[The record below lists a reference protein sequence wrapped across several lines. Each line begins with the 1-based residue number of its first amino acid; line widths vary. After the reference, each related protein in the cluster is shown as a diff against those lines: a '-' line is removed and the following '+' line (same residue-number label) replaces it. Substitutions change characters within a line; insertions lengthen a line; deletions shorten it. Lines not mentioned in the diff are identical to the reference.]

1 MGKMTDRLAHAW
13 NAFNAVEEEKQYQPK
28 PGRFGS
34 MGYSTR
40 PDRFRSSIAND
51 KSIVNTIYNRLAI
64 DVASIPI
71 QHVKVDQN
79 GRFIES
85 VNSYLNQCLTLE
97 ANLDQ
102 SARHFIQDAVM
113 TLFEKGTIAL
123 VPINTTINPAVS
135 ASWDVK
141 DMRVGEIVQWHPK
154 HVTVSVYNEDTGQK
168 EDLHMSKRSV
178 AIVEN
183 PLYSVMNEPSSTL
196 QRLIRKLG
204 LLDSID
210 EQVGSGKLDVIIQLP
225 YVIKSEA
232 RREQAESR
240 RADLEMQLSGSKY
253 GVAYT
258 DGTER
263 ITQLN
268 RPAENNMLKQVE
280 YLTNMLYG
288 QLGLTEDVFNGTA
301 SEQVM
306 LNYHNR
312 TIEPIL
318 AAITMA
324 MKRSF
329 LTKTARSQ
337 GQSIEAYRDPF
348 KLVAISSMADIA
360 DKFARNEILTANEI
374 RAGMGLRPSNNP
386 KADELRNSNMPI
398 QDTEGT
404 PAQSDA
410 VDPTADPNADPNAE
424 PPVDPMDEQDKIMED
439 VFSSLEGTI
448 DQIISDAGTEG

>member
-1 MGKMTDRLAHAW
+1 MGKVKDRLMH
-13 NAFNAVEEEKQYQPK
+13 AFNAFTDTKDQDQFGPQGGIY
-28 PGRFGS
+28 GS
-34 MGYSTR
+34 MHSIR
-40 PDRFRSSIAND
+40 PDRNVNRISND
-51 KSIVNTIYNRLAI
+51 KSIVNTIYNRISL
-64 DVASIPI
+64 DVAAIPI

-85 VNSYLNQCLTLE
+85 VKSYLNDCLTVE

-102 SARHFIQDAVM
+102 SARDFIQDAAM
-113 TLFEKGTIAL
+113 TLFAEGHIAL
-123 VPINTTINPAVS
+123 VPINTTVNPAVS
-135 ASWDVK
+135 AGWDVK
-141 DMRVGEIVQWHPK
+141 DMRVGKIVSWYPK
-154 HVTVSVYNEDTGQK
+154 HVRVSVYNEEKGARQ
-168 EDLHMSKRSV
+168 EILVLKRAV
-178 AIVEN
+178 AIVTN
-183 PLYSVMNEPSSTL
+183 PLYTVMNEPSSTL
-196 QRLIRKLG
+196 QRLIRKLS

-232 RREQAESR
+232 KREQAESR

-280 YLTNMLYG
+280 YLTNLLYG
-288 QLGLTEDVFNGTA
+288 QLGITEDVFNGTA

-312 TIEPIL
+312 TIEPVL
-318 AAITMA
+318 SAITQA

-348 KLVAISSMADIA
+348 KLVAIGSMADIA

-374 RAGMGLRPSNNP
+374 RAGMGIRPSTEP
-386 KADELRNSNMPI
+386 KADQLRNSNMPI
-398 QDTEGT
+398 AATDGEAAAQNGIDPAPTDATPPDT
-404 PAQSDA
+404 S
-410 VDPTADPNADPNAE
+410 
-424 PPVDPMDEQDKIMED
+424 EQDAIVND
-439 VFSSLEGTI
+439 VFDSLEADI
-448 DQIISDAGTEG
+448 DKMISDADPGGE

>member
-1 MGKMTDRLAHAW
+1 MGKITDTLKHAW
-13 NAFNAVEEEKQYQPK
+13 NAFTIEEQNEDS
-28 PGRFGS
+28 RFSPRGGS
-34 MGYSTR
+34 FGASSYGVR
-40 PDRFRSSIAND
+40 PDRYRSGIGND
-51 KSIVNTIYNRLAI
+51 KSIVTTIYNRLAI
-64 DVASIPI
+64 DVSSIPI

-79 GRFIES
+79 GRFVNN
-85 VNSYLNQCLTLE
+85 VNSYLNECLTLE

-102 SARHFIQDAVM
+102 SARHFFQDAAM

-135 ASWDVK
+135 SGWDVK
-141 DMRVGEIVQWHPK
+141 DMRVGEIVQWYPK
-154 HVTVSVYNEDTGQK
+154 HVKVLVYNEQTGLK
-168 EDLHMSKRSV
+168 EELMMLKRSV

-183 PLYSVMNEPSSTL
+183 PLYSVMNESSSTL

-318 AAITMA
+318 AAITIA

-374 RAGMGLRPSNNP
+374 RAGMGLRPSTDA
-386 KADELRNSNMPI
+386 KADQLRNSNMPI
-398 QDTEGT
+398 KDTDGVDTQNGSPVAT
-404 PAQSDA
+404 PELPD
-410 VDPTADPNADPNAE
+410 TT
-424 PPVDPMDEQDKIMED
+424 EQDKIVED
-439 VFSSLEGTI
+439 IFTSLEGDI
-448 DQIISDAGTEG
+448 DKILSGDEES

>member
-1 MGKMTDRLAHAW
+1 
-13 NAFNAVEEEKQYQPK
+13 
-28 PGRFGS
+28 
-34 MGYSTR
+34 
-40 PDRFRSSIAND
+40 
-51 KSIVNTIYNRLAI
+51 
-64 DVASIPI
+64 
-71 QHVKVDQN
+71 
-79 GRFIES
+79 
-85 VNSYLNQCLTLE
+85 
-97 ANLDQ
+97 
-102 SARHFIQDAVM
+102 
-113 TLFEKGTIAL
+113 
-123 VPINTTINPAVS
+123 
-135 ASWDVK
+135 
-141 DMRVGEIVQWHPK
+141 
-154 HVTVSVYNEDTGQK
+154 
-168 EDLHMSKRSV
+168 
-178 AIVEN
+178 
-183 PLYSVMNEPSSTL
+183 
-196 QRLIRKLG
+196 
-204 LLDSID
+204 
-210 EQVGSGKLDVIIQLP
+210 
-225 YVIKSEA
+225 
-232 RREQAESR
+232 
-240 RADLEMQLSGSKY
+240 MQLSGSKY

-329 LTKTARSQ
+329 LTKSARSQ

-374 RAGMGLRPSNNP
+374 RAGMGLRPSTNP

-404 PAQSDA
+404 PAQGDA
-410 VDPTADPNADPNAE
+410 VDPNADPTVDPNAA

-448 DQIISDAGTEG
+448 DQIISDAGTGG

>member
-1 MGKMTDRLAHAW
+1 MGKLTNALKHGW
-13 NAFNAVEEEKQYQPK
+13 NAFTLDEGEE
-28 PGRFGS
+28 RFSTRGGNFGPAS
-34 MGYSTR
+34 YSVR
-40 PDRFRSSIAND
+40 PDRYRSSIGND
-51 KSIVNTIYNRLAI
+51 KSIVTTIYNRLAI
-64 DVASIPI
+64 DVSSIPI

-79 GRFIES
+79 GRFIEN

-102 SARHFIQDAVM
+102 SARHFFQDAAM

-135 ASWDVK
+135 SSWDIK
-141 DMRVGEIVQWHPK
+141 DMRVGEIVQWYPK
-154 HVTVSVYNEDTGQK
+154 HVKVSVYNEDTGLK
-168 EDLHMSKRSV
+168 EELLMLKRSV

-288 QLGLTEDVFNGTA
+288 QLGLTADVFDGTA

-324 MKRSF
+324 IKRSF
-329 LTKTARSQ
+329 LTKTARTH

-348 KLVAISSMADIA
+348 KLVSIGSMADIA

-374 RAGMGLRPSNNP
+374 RAGMGLRPSTDA
-386 KADELRNSNMPI
+386 KADQLRNSNMPI
-398 QDTEGT
+398 AATDGEAAAQNGMPSGEPEAPAPPDTT
-404 PAQSDA
+404 
-410 VDPTADPNADPNAE
+410 
-424 PPVDPMDEQDKIMED
+424 EQDKIVDDM
-439 VFSSLEGTI
+439 FASLESDI
-448 DQIISDAGTEG
+448 DKIIADSGVP

>member
-1 MGKMTDRLAHAW
+1 MGKFTDKLAHAW
-13 NAFNAVEEEKQYQPK
+13 NAFSIEEEERKFTPQT
-28 PGRFGS
+28 GSFGS
-34 MGYSTR
+34 ISYASR
-40 PDRFRSSIAND
+40 PDRYRSSIGND
-51 KSIVNTIYNRLAI
+51 KSIVTTIYNRLAI
-64 DVASIPI
+64 DVSSIPI
-71 QHVKVDQN
+71 QHVKVDHN
-79 GRFIES
+79 GRFISS
-85 VNSYLNQCLTLE
+85 VNSYLNQCLTVE

-102 SARHFIQDAVM
+102 SARHFFQDAAM

-123 VPINTTINPAVS
+123 VPINTTVNPAVS
-135 ASWDVK
+135 SGWDVK
-141 DMRVGEIVQWHPK
+141 DMRVGEIVQWYPK
-154 HVTVSVYNEDTGQK
+154 HVRVSVYNEDKGLK
-168 EDLHMSKRSV
+168 EELFMSKRSV

-280 YLTNMLYG
+280 YLTNLLYG

-318 AAITMA
+318 SAITMA

-348 KLVAISSMADIA
+348 KLVAIGTMADIA

-386 KADELRNSNMPI
+386 KADELRNSNMPV

-404 PAQSDA
+404 PAQSN
-410 VDPTADPNADPNAE
+410 VDPSSE
-424 PPVDPMDEQDKIMED
+424 P
-439 VFSSLEGTI
+439 LEEPETLDGLI
-448 DQIISDAGTEG
+448 DQIVSEMGVEE

>member
-1 MGKMTDRLAHAW
+1 MGKVKDRLMHAF
-13 NAFNAVEEEKQYQPK
+13 NAFNSEPEADKFAPRGGIY
-28 PGRFGS
+28 GAS
-34 MGYSTR
+34 YSVR
-40 PDRFRSSIAND
+40 PDSYRRGVGND
-51 KSIVNTIYNRLAI
+51 KSIVTTIYNRISL
-64 DVASIPI
+64 DVAAIPI

-79 GRFIES
+79 GRFVET
-85 VNSYLNQCLTLE
+85 VNSYLNDCLTLE

-102 SARHFIQDAVM
+102 SARAFFQDAAM
-113 TLFEKGTIAL
+113 TLFEEGHIAL
-123 VPINTTINPAVS
+123 VPINTTVNPAVS
-135 ASWDVK
+135 SGWDVK
-141 DMRVGEIVQWHPK
+141 DMRVGKIVSWYPK
-154 HVTVSVYNEDTGQK
+154 HVRVSVYNEDKGLR
-168 EDLHMSKRSV
+168 EEILVLKRSV

-183 PLYSVMNEPSSTL
+183 PLYTVMNEPSSTL
-196 QRLIRKLG
+196 QRLIRKLS

-232 RREQAESR
+232 KREQAETR

-288 QLGLTEDVFNGTA
+288 QLGITEDVFNGTA

-318 AAITMA
+318 SAITQA

-329 LTKTARSQ
+329 LTKTARTQ

-348 KLVAISSMADIA
+348 KLVAIGSMADIA

-374 RAGMGLRPSNNP
+374 RAGMGIRPSTDA
-386 KADELRNSNMPI
+386 KADQLRNSNMPI
-398 QDTEGT
+398 ADTDGEAAAQNGMPVEGE
-404 PAQSDA
+404 
-410 VDPTADPNADPNAE
+410 E
-424 PPVDPMDEQDKIMED
+424 PELDEAAEQDAIVNDAFDALEADIDEMIAEAEAD
-439 VFSSLEGTI
+439 VGDE
-448 DQIISDAGTEG
+448 

>member
-1 MGKMTDRLAHAW
+1 MGKITDTLKHAW
-13 NAFNAVEEEKQYQPK
+13 NAFNPEEEADN
-28 PGRFGS
+28 RFTPRGGS
-34 MGYSTR
+34 FGASYGVR
-40 PDRFRSSIAND
+40 PDRYRSSIGND
-51 KSIVNTIYNRLAI
+51 KSIVTTIYTRLAI
-64 DVASIPI
+64 DASSIPI
-71 QHVKVDQN
+71 QHVRVDQN
-79 GRFIES
+79 GMFIES
-85 VNSYLNQCLTLE
+85 IKSYLNECLTLE

-102 SARHFIQDAVM
+102 AARHFFQDAAM

-135 ASWDVK
+135 SGWDVK
-141 DMRVGEIVQWHPK
+141 DMRVGEIVQWYPK
-154 HVTVSVYNEDTGQK
+154 HVKVLVYNEDKGLK
-168 EDLHMSKRSV
+168 EELMLLKRSV

-183 PLYSVMNEPSSTL
+183 PLYSVMNESSSTL

-288 QLGLTEDVFNGTA
+288 QLGLTEEVFNGTA

-318 AAITMA
+318 SAITTA

-329 LTKTARSQ
+329 LTKTARAQ

-348 KLVAISSMADIA
+348 KLVAIGTMADIA

-374 RAGMGLRPSNNP
+374 RAGMGLRPSTDA
-386 KADELRNSNMPI
+386 KADQLRNSNMPI
-398 QDTEGT
+398 KDTEVDG
-404 PAQSDA
+404 A
-410 VDPTADPNADPNAE
+410 VQNGSPEAEAEAE
-424 PPVDPMDEQDKIMED
+424 PEAPPGPPDTTEQDKIVED
-439 VFSSLEGTI
+439 LFASLEGDI
-448 DQIISDAGTEG
+448 DDILSGDEES

>member
-1 MGKMTDRLAHAW
+1 MGKMTDRLMHAW
-13 NAFNAVEEEKQYQPK
+13 NAFNIEEEERKFSPK
-28 PGRFGS
+28 TGSFGS
-34 MGYSTR
+34 IAYATR
-40 PDRFRSSIAND
+40 PDRFRSTIAND

-102 SARHFIQDAVM
+102 SSRHFIQDAVL

-123 VPINTTINPAVS
+123 VPINTTVNPAVS
-135 ASWDVK
+135 SGWDVK

-154 HVTVSVYNEDTGQK
+154 HVRVSVYNEDTGLK
-168 EDLHMSKRSV
+168 EELLMSKRSV

-280 YLTNMLYG
+280 YLTNLLYG

-398 QDTEGT
+398 QDTDGVLPVGT
-404 PAQSDA
+404 TEDPEDLEEVEDDA
-410 VDPTADPNADPNAE
+410 MA
-424 PPVDPMDEQDKIMED
+424 EQDQIVED
-439 VFSSLEGTI
+439 VFASLEQTI
-448 DQIISDAGTEG
+448 DDIISGPEDEG

>member
-1 MGKMTDRLAHAW
+1 MGKLTNTLKHAW
-13 NAFNAVEEEKQYQPK
+13 NAFTIEDEES
-28 PGRFGS
+28 RFAIPRTGS
-34 MGYSTR
+34 YGAAAYSTR
-40 PDRFRSSIAND
+40 PDRYRSSIGND
-51 KSIVNTIYNRLAI
+51 KSIVTTIYNRLAI
-64 DVASIPI
+64 DVSSIPI
-71 QHVKVDQN
+71 QHVRVDQN
-79 GRFIES
+79 GMFIEDI
-85 VNSYLNQCLTLE
+85 NSYLNDCLTLE

-102 SARHFIQDAVM
+102 SSRHFFQDAAM

-135 ASWDVK
+135 SSWDVK
-141 DMRVGEIVQWHPK
+141 DMRVGEIVQWYPK
-154 HVTVSVYNEDTGQK
+154 HVKVLVYNENTGLK
-168 EDLHMSKRSV
+168 EELLVLKRSV

-288 QLGLTEDVFNGTA
+288 QLGLTPEVFNGTA
-301 SEQVM
+301 NEQEM

-329 LTKTARSQ
+329 LTKTARKQ

-348 KLVAISSMADIA
+348 KLVAIGTMADIA

-374 RAGMGLRPSNNP
+374 RAGMGLRPSTDA
-386 KADELRNSNMPI
+386 KADQLRNSNMPLAATDGEAAAQNGI
-398 QDTEGT
+398 EPTGDPPGPPDTT
-404 PAQSDA
+404 
-410 VDPTADPNADPNAE
+410 
-424 PPVDPMDEQDKIMED
+424 EQDKIVEEM
-439 VFSSLEGTI
+439 FTSLEGDI
-448 DQIISDAGTEG
+448 DKILAGDEES